1 MEDEI
6 QSPRQRQSEDDIQKR
21 LSELEQ
27 IYRTAPVGLC
37 FIDTEFRYIRINE
50 RLAAF
55 NGKPASAHIGRTVRE
70 VIPKIAPTV
79 EPLLRRVLET
89 GEPVL
94 NLEIYGPKASEPE
107 IERVWLIEYYP
118 LKSKNG
124 SVKGITAV
132 ILDITARKRAE
143 EQLQKSEAHNRA
155 LLNATPDTIFQI
167 NKDGVFLSWKG
178 TKDVGLFVTPEQF
191 LGKHISEVLPP
202 DVSESALRSLNR
214 ALQTNKTQTLE
225 YRLPANGRTQD
236 FEARFAV
243 SGENEAIII
252 VRDITER
259 KRAEA
264 EIQRFS
270 HELEQRV
277 NERTAQL
284 QQSEERFR
292 SQYEGIPLPTY
303 SWQLTGDDFVLIDC
317 NDAAREITHGGIV
330 KFLGKTA
337 REIFPDRPD
346 IVEEMWRSY
355 KEKTPFKREYVMP
368 MRTTGKVKRFAVT
381 GTFIPPDLLMVHSED
396 ITERALMQE
405 ALREKEE
412 QLRQAQKM
420 EAIGQLA
427 GGVAHDFNNL
437 LTGIIGYSDLL
448 REELGRSHPLD
459 KMVQGIRESGE
470 QAASLTNQL
479 LAFSRKQVLQLKV
492 IDLNEIV
499 TGMEDMLYRMIG
511 EDIELVTN
519 LDPELGQTKVDP
531 DQIKQIILNLATNAR
546 DAMPEGGSFTLATE
560 NKEIEEGDVER
571 QLGAT
576 VDHYVV
582 LSVSDTGSGMDEE
595 KLAHAFEPFF
605 TTKEVGKGTGLGL
618 ASVYGIVKQSGGYIQ
633 VSSDPGIGTKFQIYF
648 PRVSRTIPEH
658 IPPAEIQE
666 PPRGTETILLVEDAI
681 QVRQMISSILKK
693 NGYTVLGASNG
704 AEALQIAKKSKQPIR
719 LLLSDMVMPG
729 MSGPELA
736 EQLTVHR
743 KDMEVLFISGYAAHP
758 LVQNRLTAKNRNFL
772 SKPFKPETLLR
783 KVRELLDA
791 QKGMG

>member
-1 MEDEI
+1 
-6 QSPRQRQSEDDIQKR
+6 
-21 LSELEQ
+21 
-27 IYRTAPVGLC
+27 
-37 FIDTEFRYIRINE
+37 
-50 RLAAF
+50 
-55 NGKPASAHIGRTVRE
+55 
-70 VIPKIAPTV
+70 
-79 EPLLRRVLET
+79 
-89 GEPVL
+89 
-94 NLEIYGPKASEPE
+94 
-107 IERVWLIEYYP
+107 
-118 LKSKNG
+118 
-124 SVKGITAV
+124 
-132 ILDITARKRAE
+132 
-143 EQLQKSEAHNRA
+143 
-155 LLNATPDTIFQI
+155 
-167 NKDGVFLSWKG
+167 
-178 TKDVGLFVTPEQF
+178 
-191 LGKHISEVLPP
+191 
-202 DVSESALRSLNR
+202 
-214 ALQTNKTQTLE
+214 
-225 YRLPANGRTQD
+225 
-236 FEARFAV
+236 
-243 SGENEAIII
+243 
-252 VRDITER
+252 
-259 KRAEA
+259 
-264 EIQRFS
+264 
-270 HELEQRV
+270 
-277 NERTAQL
+277 
-284 QQSEERFR
+284 
-292 SQYEGIPLPTY
+292 
-303 SWQLTGDDFVLIDC
+303 
-317 NDAAREITHGGIV
+317 
-330 KFLGKTA
+330 
-337 REIFPDRPD
+337 
-346 IVEEMWRSY
+346 
-355 KEKTPFKREYVMP
+355 
-368 MRTTGKVKRFAVT
+368 
-381 GTFIPPDLLMVHSED
+381 MVHSED

-729 MSGPELA
+729 MRGPELA

>member
-704 AEALQIAKKSKQPIR
+704 AELFR
-719 LLLSDMVMPG
+719 LLFRLR
-729 MSGPELA
+729 
-736 EQLTVHR
+736 R
-743 KDMEVLFISGYAAHP
+743 KAN
-758 LVQNRLTAKNRNFL
+758 NRFACFC
-772 SKPFKPETLLR
+772 PIWH
-783 KVRELLDA
+783 
-791 QKGMG
+791 G

>member
-571 QLGAT
+571 QMGAT

-704 AEALQIAKKSKQPIR
+704 AEALQIARGCPIH
-719 LLLSDMVMPG
+719 S
-729 MSGPELA
+729 
-736 EQLTVHR
+736 
-743 KDMEVLFISGYAAHP
+743 
-758 LVQNRLTAKNRNFL
+758 
-772 SKPFKPETLLR
+772 
-783 KVRELLDA
+783 
-791 QKGMG
+791 

>member
-368 MRTTGKVKRFAVT
+368 MRTTGKVKRFA
-381 GTFIPPDLLMVHSED
+381 GGCPIHS
-396 ITERALMQE
+396 
-405 ALREKEE
+405 
-412 QLRQAQKM
+412 
-420 EAIGQLA
+420 
-427 GGVAHDFNNL
+427 
-437 LTGIIGYSDLL
+437 
-448 REELGRSHPLD
+448 
-459 KMVQGIRESGE
+459 
-470 QAASLTNQL
+470 
-479 LAFSRKQVLQLKV
+479 
-492 IDLNEIV
+492 
-499 TGMEDMLYRMIG
+499 
-511 EDIELVTN
+511 
-519 LDPELGQTKVDP
+519 
-531 DQIKQIILNLATNAR
+531 
-546 DAMPEGGSFTLATE
+546 
-560 NKEIEEGDVER
+560 
-571 QLGAT
+571 
-576 VDHYVV
+576 
-582 LSVSDTGSGMDEE
+582 
-595 KLAHAFEPFF
+595 
-605 TTKEVGKGTGLGL
+605 
-618 ASVYGIVKQSGGYIQ
+618 
-633 VSSDPGIGTKFQIYF
+633 
-648 PRVSRTIPEH
+648 
-658 IPPAEIQE
+658 
-666 PPRGTETILLVEDAI
+666 
-681 QVRQMISSILKK
+681 
-693 NGYTVLGASNG
+693 
-704 AEALQIAKKSKQPIR
+704 
-719 LLLSDMVMPG
+719 
-729 MSGPELA
+729 
-736 EQLTVHR
+736 
-743 KDMEVLFISGYAAHP
+743 
-758 LVQNRLTAKNRNFL
+758 
-772 SKPFKPETLLR
+772 
-783 KVRELLDA
+783 
-791 QKGMG
+791 

>member
-1 MEDEI
+1 
-6 QSPRQRQSEDDIQKR
+6 
-21 LSELEQ
+21 
-27 IYRTAPVGLC
+27 
-37 FIDTEFRYIRINE
+37 
-50 RLAAF
+50 
-55 NGKPASAHIGRTVRE
+55 
-70 VIPKIAPTV
+70 
-79 EPLLRRVLET
+79 
-89 GEPVL
+89 
-94 NLEIYGPKASEPE
+94 
-107 IERVWLIEYYP
+107 
-118 LKSKNG
+118 
-124 SVKGITAV
+124 
-132 ILDITARKRAE
+132 
-143 EQLQKSEAHNRA
+143 
-155 LLNATPDTIFQI
+155 
-167 NKDGVFLSWKG
+167 
-178 TKDVGLFVTPEQF
+178 
-191 LGKHISEVLPP
+191 
-202 DVSESALRSLNR
+202 
-214 ALQTNKTQTLE
+214 
-225 YRLPANGRTQD
+225 
-236 FEARFAV
+236 
-243 SGENEAIII
+243 
-252 VRDITER
+252 
-259 KRAEA
+259 
-264 EIQRFS
+264 
-270 HELEQRV
+270 
-277 NERTAQL
+277 
-284 QQSEERFR
+284 
-292 SQYEGIPLPTY
+292 
-303 SWQLTGDDFVLIDC
+303 
-317 NDAAREITHGGIV
+317 
-330 KFLGKTA
+330 
-337 REIFPDRPD
+337 
-346 IVEEMWRSY
+346 
-355 KEKTPFKREYVMP
+355 
-368 MRTTGKVKRFAVT
+368 
-381 GTFIPPDLLMVHSED
+381 MVHSED